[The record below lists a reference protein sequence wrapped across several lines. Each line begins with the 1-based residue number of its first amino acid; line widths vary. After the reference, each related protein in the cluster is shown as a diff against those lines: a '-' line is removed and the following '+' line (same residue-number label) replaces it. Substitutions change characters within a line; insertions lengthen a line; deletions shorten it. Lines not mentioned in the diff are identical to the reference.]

1 MVRCEMFDNVTKVL
15 FKVPVHQWVKEVQV
29 VKSGCH
35 CLLSNEN
42 DLLDQFD
49 LEMVE
54 SEKPKPEYVVP
65 HQCSQRHYLRHRYS
79 A

>member
-15 FKVPVHQWVKEVQV
+15 FKVALHQWVKGVPV

-42 DLLDQFD
+42 GLLDQFD
-49 LEMVE
+49 LETVE
-54 SEKPKPEYVVP
+54 SEKPTPEDVAP
-65 HQCSQRHYLRHRYS
+65 HQYSQRRYLRHRYS